1 MTTHPDKLR
10 ARVLAEWR
18 GTPEKP
24 LVRDT
29 ARHVAEPLAKL
40 MASLGLAERLREE
53 EVKGAWRELVGDF
66 IAGQS
71 APASLRAGVLV
82 VRVLQPSMLYELDRM
97 WKPQL
102 LEKLKGRFGARAI
115 REMKFRIG

>member
-1 MTTHPDKLR
+1 MTQDQLR
-10 ARVLAEWR
+10 TRVLAEWR
-18 GTPEKP
+18 GMREQP

-29 ARHVAEPLAKL
+29 ARHVAEPLSKV
-40 MASLGLAERLREE
+40 MASLGLGERLREE
-53 EVKGAWRELVGDF
+53 EVKAAWRDLVGDF

-71 APASLRAGVLV
+71 APATLRGGVLV
-82 VRVLQPSMLYELDRM
+82 VRVLQPSMLYELDRV

-102 LEKLKGRFGARAI
+102 LDKLRQRFGVRTI